1 MTEKDSAD
9 AIFAIEQKV
18 DWIALSFVK
27 TPQDLKDLQ
36 DLIAEH
42 SEYKIPIVAKIEMP
56 EALEN
61 IDKIVAYCDALMV
74 ARGDLGVE
82 LPAHEVPLVQ
92 KELIRRAKTARIPV
106 IVATQ
111 MMETMIKIFTPTRA
125 EVNDVAN
132 SVMEGADGGMFSGQN

>member
-1 MTEKDSAD
+1 MTEKDIAD
-9 AIFAIEQKV
+9 AILQLNKSRLDCPF
-18 DWIALSFVK
+18 LCK

-42 SEYKIPIVAKIEMP
+42 SEHKIPIVAKIEMP

-82 LPAHEVPLVQ
+82 LPAQGTLVQ
-92 KELIRRAKTARIPV
+92 K
-106 IVATQ
+106 
-111 MMETMIKIFTPTRA
+111 
-125 EVNDVAN
+125 N
-132 SVMEGADGGMFSGQN
+132 